1 MIAARRISVTLAPHA
16 ARMDPMSPDPVRTVG
31 DVPNES
37 PQLGSA
43 GIISALSRTRKVR
56 SHA

>member
-1 MIAARRISVTLAPHA
+1 
-16 ARMDPMSPDPVRTVG
+16 MDPMSPDPVRTVG